1 MDARGDDGPAVVLHG
16 GTVRT
21 LDAARPTAAA
31 VVVRGDRIAAV
42 LDDARDAPAAAS
54 RVDLQGGCLL
64 PGFTDAHVHFPAW
77 ALARRELQLQD
88 AASLAEAVDRIARA
102 AAGTPPG
109 TWLRGRGWR
118 RERWG
123 ADDEPT
129 RATLDAVTAG
139 VPVALRAHDGH
150 SLWLN
155 SAGLAWAGGDL
166 DTRGGVVERDAAGEP
181 TGILREEAAWRFE
194 ARAEPGATETLR
206 AVRDA
211 LPAAAAAGVVAI
223 HDKDGGRHAPELFA
237 ALRDEGALALRVWQS
252 LPAERLAGGAEPD
265 LHGGLLR
272 IGYVKAFMDGTLG
285 SRTARLLDGTGV
297 EITSRAALEEIVRRA
312 SAAGFAVAVHAIG
325 DLANREALDAFE
337 ATREHWQP
345 RGLRPRIEH
354 AQCVHPDD
362 VPRFARLGVA
372 ASVQYTH
379 ATSDRD
385 VADRLWGD
393 RAAHAYP
400 YASLLGA
407 GALLAGGSDAPVEA
421 LDPLAGLRAAVL
433 RTDGDRPPW
442 RPEQAIGLGAALA
455 SFTTGPAWLAGEEH
469 VRGRIAPGLLAD
481 LVVLDRDPVA
491 GLEDARVAGTML
503 AGEWTLTPP
512 GSA

>member
-1 MDARGDDGPAVVLHG
+1 
-16 GTVRT
+16 
-21 LDAARPTAAA
+21 
-31 VVVRGDRIAAV
+31 
-42 LDDARDAPAAAS
+42 
-54 RVDLQGGCLL
+54 
-64 PGFTDAHVHFPAW
+64 
-77 ALARRELQLQD
+77 
-88 AASLAEAVDRIARA
+88 
-102 AAGTPPG
+102 
-109 TWLRGRGWR
+109 
-118 RERWG
+118 
-123 ADDEPT
+123 
-129 RATLDAVTAG
+129 
-139 VPVALRAHDGH
+139 
-150 SLWLN
+150 
-155 SAGLAWAGGDL
+155 
-166 DTRGGVVERDAAGEP
+166 
-181 TGILREEAAWRFE
+181 
-194 ARAEPGATETLR
+194 
-206 AVRDA
+206 
-211 LPAAAAAGVVAI
+211 
-223 HDKDGGRHAPELFA
+223 
-237 ALRDEGALALRVWQS
+237 
-252 LPAERLAGGAEPD
+252 
-265 LHGGLLR
+265 
-272 IGYVKAFMDGTLG
+272 MDGTLG
-285 SRTARLLDGTGV
+285 SRTARMLDGSGV

-325 DLANREALDAFE
+325 DRANREALDAFE
-337 ATREHWQP
+337 ATLADWQP

-385 VADRLWGD
+385 VADRLWGE

-400 YASLLGA
+400 YASLLAA
-407 GALLAGGSDAPVEA
+407 GARLAGGSDAPVEE

-455 SFTTGPAWLAGEEH
+455 SFTTEPAWLAGEEH

-491 GLEDARVAGTML
+491 GLEDARVVGTML

>member
-1 MDARGDDGPAVVLHG
+1 
-16 GTVRT
+16 
-21 LDAARPTAAA
+21 
-31 VVVRGDRIAAV
+31 
-42 LDDARDAPAAAS
+42 
-54 RVDLQGGCLL
+54 
-64 PGFTDAHVHFPAW
+64 
-77 ALARRELQLQD
+77 
-88 AASLAEAVDRIARA
+88 
-102 AAGTPPG
+102 
-109 TWLRGRGWR
+109 
-118 RERWG
+118 
-123 ADDEPT
+123 
-129 RATLDAVTAG
+129 
-139 VPVALRAHDGH
+139 
-150 SLWLN
+150 
-155 SAGLAWAGGDL
+155 
-166 DTRGGVVERDAAGEP
+166 
-181 TGILREEAAWRFE
+181 
-194 ARAEPGATETLR
+194 
-206 AVRDA
+206 
-211 LPAAAAAGVVAI
+211 
-223 HDKDGGRHAPELFA
+223 
-237 ALRDEGALALRVWQS
+237 
-252 LPAERLAGGAEPD
+252 
-265 LHGGLLR
+265 
-272 IGYVKAFMDGTLG
+272 MDGTLG
-285 SRTARLLDGTGV
+285 SRTARMLDGTGV

-325 DLANREALDAFE
+325 DRANREALDAFE

-393 RAAHAYP
+393 RAAHASYS
-400 YASLLGA
+400 YASLLAA
-407 GALLAGGSDAPVEA
+407 GARLAGGSDAPVEA

-503 AGEWTLTPP
+503 AGKVDAHTSRKRMIRRPMRTSSPWCRRDSITRRPLTKTPLRLRSSAITGSPSRSSTMAWRRDTVASSSTMSAP
-512 GSA
+512 GRRPIRVSRPSRRTTTPSPSGMAR